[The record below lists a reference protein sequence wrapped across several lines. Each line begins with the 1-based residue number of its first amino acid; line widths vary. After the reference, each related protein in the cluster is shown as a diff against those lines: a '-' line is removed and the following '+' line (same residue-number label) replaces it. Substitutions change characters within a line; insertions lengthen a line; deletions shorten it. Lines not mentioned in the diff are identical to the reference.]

1 MSLLSQQWH
10 LVTSQRLDLTLFLPA
25 LALALIGYVMITSAS
40 MDVVAVKFNDPF
52 YQSKRQLLFMVLGG
66 VSLFFCLLTP
76 VHVWQKQSPYLLLL
90 ALLLLVAVLIP
101 GLGRTVNGS
110 TRWIPIGSLSLQP
123 SEFAKIAVVAFMA
136 GYLVRQQK
144 EVRNN
149 FSGFSKALVILGA
162 FIVLFLLEP
171 DFGAVVVMLGAVLG
185 MFFLG
190 GMRKR
195 HVSIVLVAAAAL
207 GVITIFAAEYRVQRL
222 MNFLNPWQDPFGSG
236 YQLTQAQIAFGRG
249 GWFGEGLGQSM
260 QKLFYLPEAHTD
272 FVYSVLAEE
281 WGAFGALVVIALY
294 GLLIV
299 RGLKVGQKAEQLGC
313 HFSAYLAY
321 GLVLLIAAQ
330 AMINI
335 GVNLGLLPTKG
346 LTLPF
351 VSYGGSSM
359 LACAGSLGILLR
371 ISLENNGVYTA
382 ASASAK
388 GPGYTDLTSEDGR
401 YSQQPYRSFNSQAEE
416 AVSGLG
422 DVDQWFGDKTDT
434 QSRRYD

>member
-1 MSLLSQQWH
+1 MILVSEQWRA
-10 LVTSQRLDLTLFLPA
+10 VTSQRLDLSLFLPA

-40 MDVVAVKFNDPF
+40 MDVVAIKFNDPF
-52 YQSKRQLLFMVLGG
+52 YQSKRQLLFILLGSCSLMV
-66 VSLFFCLLTP
+66 CLLTP

-90 ALLLLVAVLIP
+90 AVLLLVAVLIP
-101 GLGRTVNGS
+101 GLGRSVNGS

-123 SEFAKIAVVAFMA
+123 SEFAKIAVVVFMA

-144 EVRNN
+144 EVRNS
-149 FSGFSKALVILGA
+149 FSGFSKSSVVLGV
-162 FIVLFLLEP
+162 FMVLFLLEP
-171 DFGAVVVMLGAVLG
+171 DFGAVVVMMSAVLG

-195 HVSIVLVAAAAL
+195 HISIVLVAAAAL
-207 GVITIFAAEYRVQRL
+207 GAITIFAAEYRVKRL
-222 MNFLNPWQDPFGSG
+222 MTYLDPWGDPFGSG

-281 WGAFGALVVIALY
+281 WGAFGALVVVALY
-294 GLLIV
+294 GVLIV
-299 RGLKVGQKAEQLGC
+299 RGLNVGQKAERLGR

-371 ISLENNGVYTA
+371 ISMENNLSYADYTN
-382 ASASAK
+382 S
-388 GPGYTDLTSEDGR
+388 PNITPIY
-401 YSQQPYRSFNSQAEE
+401 QQSPHRSFDVQGEE
-416 AVSGLG
+416 ATPGLD
-422 DVDQWFGDKTDT
+422 DVEQWFDDEAKNQG
-434 QSRRYD
+434 RRHDSV

>member
-1 MSLLSQQWH
+1 MILVSEQWRA
-10 LVTSQRLDLTLFLPA
+10 VTSQRLDLSLFLPA

-40 MDVVAVKFNDPF
+40 MDVVAIKFNDPF
-52 YQSKRQLLFMVLGG
+52 YQSKRQLLFILLGSCSLMV
-66 VSLFFCLLTP
+66 CLLTP

-90 ALLLLVAVLIP
+90 AVLLLVAVLIP
-101 GLGRTVNGS
+101 GLGRSVNGS

-144 EVRNN
+144 EVRNS
-149 FSGFSKALVILGA
+149 FSGFSKSLVVLGV
-162 FIVLFLLEP
+162 FMVLFLLEP
-171 DFGAVVVMLGAVLG
+171 DFGAVVVMMSSVLG

-195 HVSIVLVAAAAL
+195 HISIVLVAAAAL
-207 GVITIFAAEYRVQRL
+207 GAMTIFAAEYRLKRL
-222 MNFLNPWQDPFGSG
+222 MTYLDPWGDPFGSG

-281 WGAFGALVVIALY
+281 WGAFGALVVVALY
-294 GLLIV
+294 GVLIV
-299 RGLKVGQKAEQLGC
+299 RGLNVGQKAERLGR

-371 ISLENNGVYTA
+371 ISMENNLSYADYTN
-382 ASASAK
+382 SPNITPIYVQS
-388 GPGYTDLTSEDGR
+388 PH
-401 YSQQPYRSFNSQAEE
+401 RSLDVQGEE
-416 AVSGLG
+416 ATPGLD
-422 DVDQWFGDKTDT
+422 DVDQWFDDEAKHQG
-434 QSRRYD
+434 RRHDSV

>member
-1 MSLLSQQWH
+1 MAQQWQRIS
-10 LVTSQRLDLTLFLPA
+10 SQRLDFALLLPA
-25 LALALIGYVMITSAS
+25 IALALIGYVMITSAS

-52 YQSKRQLLFMVLGG
+52 YQSKRQLLFMVLGLA
-66 VSLFFCLLTP
+66 SLVVCLMMP
-76 VHVWQKQSPYLLLL
+76 VDVWHKQSPWLLLL
-90 ALLLLVAVLIP
+90 AVLLLIAVLIP
-101 GLGRTVNGS
+101 GLGRSVNGS
-110 TRWIPIGSLSLQP
+110 TRWIPIGPLSLQP
-123 SEFAKIAVVAFMA
+123 SEFAKLAVVAFMA
-136 GYLVRQQK
+136 GYLVRRQD
-144 EVRNN
+144 EVRTQ
-149 FSGFSKALVILGA
+149 FSGFLKPLVVLGL

-171 DFGAVVVMLGAVLG
+171 DFGAVVVMMAAVLG

-190 GMRKR
+190 GMRKL
-195 HVSIVLVAAAAL
+195 HIGAVVVAAGAL
-207 GVITIFAAEYRVQRL
+207 GTMTIFAAEYRVKRL
-222 MNFLNPWQDPFGSG
+222 MTYLDPWGDPFGSG

-281 WGAFGALVVIALY
+281 WGAMGALVVVALY
-294 GLLIV
+294 GVLIV
-299 RGLKVGQKAEQLGC
+299 RGLKVGQQAETLGRQY
-313 HFSAYLAY
+313 SAYLAY

-371 ISLENNGVYTA
+371 ISLENSIA
-382 ASASAK
+382 LK
-388 GPGYTDLTSEDGR
+388 
-401 YSQQPYRSFNSQAEE
+401 QPYSPS
-416 AVSGLG
+416 
-422 DVDQWFGDKTDT
+422 VDERQ
-434 QSRRYD
+434 

>member
-1 MSLLSQQWH
+1 MILVSEQWRA
-10 LVTSQRLDLTLFLPA
+10 VTSQRLDLSLFLPA
-25 LALALIGYVMITSAS
+25 LVLALIGYVMITSAS
-40 MDVVAVKFNDPF
+40 MDVVAIKFNDPF
-52 YQSKRQLLFMVLGG
+52 YQSKRQLLFILLGSCSLMV
-66 VSLFFCLLTP
+66 CLLTP

-90 ALLLLVAVLIP
+90 AVLLLVAVLIP
-101 GLGRTVNGS
+101 GLGRSVNGS

-144 EVRNN
+144 EVRNS
-149 FSGFSKALVILGA
+149 FSGFSKSLVVLGV
-162 FIVLFLLEP
+162 FMVLLLLEP
-171 DFGAVVVMLGAVLG
+171 DFGAVVVMMSAVLG

-195 HVSIVLVAAAAL
+195 HISIVLVAAAAL
-207 GVITIFAAEYRVQRL
+207 GAMTIYAEEYRVKRL
-222 MNFLNPWQDPFGSG
+222 MTYLDPWGDPFGSG

-281 WGAFGALVVIALY
+281 WGAFGALVVVALY
-294 GLLIV
+294 GVLIV
-299 RGLKVGQKAEQLGC
+299 RGLKVGQKAERLGR

-371 ISLENNGVYTA
+371 ISMENNLSYADYTNSPNITPIYEQA
-382 ASASAK
+382 
-388 GPGYTDLTSEDGR
+388 LH
-401 YSQQPYRSFNSQAEE
+401 RSLDVQGEE
-416 AVSGLG
+416 ATPGLD
-422 DVDQWFGDKTDT
+422 DVDQWFDDEAKNQG
-434 QSRRYD
+434 RRHDSV

>member
-1 MSLLSQQWH
+1 MILVSEQWRA
-10 LVTSQRLDLTLFLPA
+10 VTSQRLDLSLLLPA

-40 MDVVAVKFNDPF
+40 MDVVAIKFNDPF
-52 YQSKRQLLFMVLGG
+52 YQSKRQLLFILLGSCSLMV
-66 VSLFFCLLTP
+66 CLLTP

-90 ALLLLVAVLIP
+90 AVVLLIAVLIP
-101 GLGRTVNGS
+101 GLGRGVNGS

-144 EVRNN
+144 EVRNS
-149 FSGFSKALVILGA
+149 FSGFSKSLVVLGT

-171 DFGAVVVMLGAVLG
+171 DFGAVVVMMSAVLG

-195 HVSIVLVAAAAL
+195 HISIVLVAAAAL
-207 GVITIFAAEYRVQRL
+207 GAMTIFAAEYRVKRL
-222 MNFLNPWQDPFGSG
+222 MTYLDPWGDPFGSG

-281 WGAFGALVVIALY
+281 WGAFGALVVVALY
-294 GLLIV
+294 GVLIV
-299 RGLKVGQKAEQLGC
+299 RGLKVGQKAERLGR

-321 GLVLLIAAQ
+321 GLVLIIAAQ

-371 ISLENNGVYTA
+371 ISMENNLSYADYTN
-382 ASASAK
+382 SPNITPIYEQS
-388 GPGYTDLTSEDGR
+388 PH
-401 YSQQPYRSFNSQAEE
+401 RSLDVQGEE
-416 AVSGLG
+416 ATQGLD
-422 DVDQWFGDKTDT
+422 DVDQWFDDEAKNQG
-434 QSRRYD
+434 RRYDSV

>member
-1 MSLLSQQWH
+1 MSAVSEQWRA
-10 LVTSQRLDLTLFLPA
+10 VTSRRLDLALFLPA
-25 LALALIGYVMITSAS
+25 FALALIGYVMITSAS

-52 YQSKRQLLFMVLGG
+52 YQSKRQLLFILLGSCSLMV
-66 VSLFFCLLTP
+66 CLLTP
-76 VHVWQKQSPYLLLL
+76 VYVWQKQSPYLLLL

-101 GLGRTVNGS
+101 GLGRNVNGS
-110 TRWIPIGSLSLQP
+110 TRWIPIGPLSLQP

-136 GYLVRQQK
+136 GYLVRQQQ

-149 FSGFSKALVILGA
+149 FSGFSKSLVVLGA

-171 DFGAVVVMLGAVLG
+171 DFGAVVVMMGAVLG

-195 HVSIVLVAAAAL
+195 HISIVLVAAAAL
-207 GVITIFAAEYRVQRL
+207 GTMTIFAAEYRVKRL
-222 MNFLNPWQDPFGSG
+222 MTYLDPWSDPFGSG

-281 WGAFGALVVIALY
+281 WGAFGALVVVALY
-294 GLLIV
+294 GVLIV
-299 RGLKVGQKAEQLGC
+299 RGLKVGQKAELLGR

-371 ISLENNGVYTA
+371 ISLENNLSYADYTN
-382 ASASAK
+382 S
-388 GPGYTDLTSEDGR
+388 PNMTSIHE
-401 YSQQPYRSFNSQAEE
+401 QPPYRSLDVQGEGATP
-416 AVSGLG
+416 GLD
-422 DVDQWFGDKTDT
+422 DVDQWFDDEDENQG
-434 QSRRYD
+434 RRYDSV

>member
-1 MSLLSQQWH
+1 MILVSEQWRA
-10 LVTSQRLDLTLFLPA
+10 VTSQRLDLSLFLPA

-40 MDVVAVKFNDPF
+40 MDVVAIKFNDPF
-52 YQSKRQLLFMVLGG
+52 YQSKRQLLFILLGSCSLMV
-66 VSLFFCLLTP
+66 CLLTP

-90 ALLLLVAVLIP
+90 AVLLLVAVLIP
-101 GLGRTVNGS
+101 GLGRSVNGS

-144 EVRNN
+144 EVRNS
-149 FSGFSKALVILGA
+149 FSGFSKSSVVLGV
-162 FIVLFLLEP
+162 FMVLFLLEP
-171 DFGAVVVMLGAVLG
+171 DFGAVVVMMSAVLG

-195 HVSIVLVAAAAL
+195 HISIVLVAVAAL
-207 GVITIFAAEYRVQRL
+207 GAITIFAAEYRVKRL
-222 MNFLNPWQDPFGSG
+222 MTYLDPWGDPFGSG

-281 WGAFGALVVIALY
+281 WGAFGALVVVALY
-294 GLLIV
+294 GVLIV
-299 RGLKVGQKAEQLGC
+299 RGLNVGQKAERLGR

-371 ISLENNGVYTA
+371 ISMENNLSYADYTN
-382 ASASAK
+382 S
-388 GPGYTDLTSEDGR
+388 PNITPIY
-401 YSQQPYRSFNSQAEE
+401 QQSPHRSFDVQGEE
-416 AVSGLG
+416 ATPGLD
-422 DVDQWFGDKTDT
+422 DVEQWFGDEAKN
-434 QSRRYD
+434 QGRRHDSV

>member
-1 MSLLSQQWH
+1 MILVSEQWRA
-10 LVTSQRLDLTLFLPA
+10 VTSQRLDLSLFLPA

-40 MDVVAVKFNDPF
+40 MDVVAIKFNDPF
-52 YQSKRQLLFMVLGG
+52 YQSKRQLLFILLGSCSLMV
-66 VSLFFCLLTP
+66 CLLTP

-90 ALLLLVAVLIP
+90 AVLLLIAVLIP
-101 GLGRTVNGS
+101 GLGRSVNGS

-123 SEFAKIAVVAFMA
+123 SEFAKIAVVVFMA

-144 EVRNN
+144 EVRNS
-149 FSGFSKALVILGA
+149 FSGFLKSLVVLGV
-162 FIVLFLLEP
+162 FMVLFLLEP
-171 DFGAVVVMLGAVLG
+171 DFGAVVVMMSAVLG

-195 HVSIVLVAAAAL
+195 HISIVLVAVAGL
-207 GVITIFAAEYRVQRL
+207 GAITIFAAEYRVKRL
-222 MNFLNPWQDPFGSG
+222 MTYLDPWGDPFDSG

-281 WGAFGALVVIALY
+281 WGAFGALVVVALY
-294 GLLIV
+294 GVLIV
-299 RGLKVGQKAEQLGC
+299 RGLNVGQKAERLGR

-321 GLVLLIAAQ
+321 GLVLIIAAQ

-371 ISLENNGVYTA
+371 ISMENNLSYADYTN
-382 ASASAK
+382 S
-388 GPGYTDLTSEDGR
+388 PNITPIY
-401 YSQQPYRSFNSQAEE
+401 QQSPHRSFDVQGEE
-416 AVSGLG
+416 ATPGLD
-422 DVDQWFGDKTDT
+422 DVDQWFDDEAKNQGRLHD
-434 QSRRYD
+434 SV

>member
-1 MSLLSQQWH
+1 MILVSEQWRA
-10 LVTSQRLDLTLFLPA
+10 VTSQRLDLSLFLPA

-40 MDVVAVKFNDPF
+40 MDVVAIKFNDPF
-52 YQSKRQLLFMVLGG
+52 YQSKRQLLFILLGSCSLMV
-66 VSLFFCLLTP
+66 CLLTP

-90 ALLLLVAVLIP
+90 AVLLLVAVLIP
-101 GLGRTVNGS
+101 GLGRSVNGS

-144 EVRNN
+144 EVRNS
-149 FSGFSKALVILGA
+149 FSGFSKSSVVLGV
-162 FIVLFLLEP
+162 FMVLFLLEP
-171 DFGAVVVMLGAVLG
+171 DFGAVVVMMSAVLG

-195 HVSIVLVAAAAL
+195 HISIVLVAAAAL
-207 GVITIFAAEYRVQRL
+207 GAITIFAAEYRVKRL
-222 MNFLNPWQDPFGSG
+222 MTYLDPWGDPFGSG

-281 WGAFGALVVIALY
+281 WGAFGALVVVALY
-294 GLLIV
+294 GVLIV
-299 RGLKVGQKAEQLGC
+299 RGLNVGQKAERLGR

-371 ISLENNGVYTA
+371 ISMENNLSYADYTN
-382 ASASAK
+382 S
-388 GPGYTDLTSEDGR
+388 PNITPIY
-401 YSQQPYRSFNSQAEE
+401 QQSPHRSFDVQGEE
-416 AVSGLG
+416 ATPGLG
-422 DVDQWFGDKTDT
+422 DVEQWFDDEAKNQG
-434 QSRRYD
+434 RRHDSV

>member
-1 MSLLSQQWH
+1 MILVSEQWRA
-10 LVTSQRLDLTLFLPA
+10 VTSQRLDLSLFLPA

-40 MDVVAVKFNDPF
+40 MDVVAIKFNDPF
-52 YQSKRQLLFMVLGG
+52 YQSKRQLLFILLGSCSLMV
-66 VSLFFCLLTP
+66 CLLTP

-90 ALLLLVAVLIP
+90 AVLLLVAVLIP
-101 GLGRTVNGS
+101 GLGRSVNGS

-123 SEFAKIAVVAFMA
+123 SEFAKIAVVVFMA

-144 EVRNN
+144 EVRNS
-149 FSGFSKALVILGA
+149 FSGFSKSSVVLGV
-162 FIVLFLLEP
+162 FMVLFLLEP
-171 DFGAVVVMLGAVLG
+171 DFGAVVVMMSAVLG

-195 HVSIVLVAAAAL
+195 HISIVLVAAAAL
-207 GVITIFAAEYRVQRL
+207 GAITIFAAEYRVKRL
-222 MNFLNPWQDPFGSG
+222 MTYLDPWGDPFGSG
-236 YQLTQAQIAFGRG
+236 YHLTQAQIAFGRG

-281 WGAFGALVVIALY
+281 WGAFGALVVVALY
-294 GLLIV
+294 GVLIV
-299 RGLKVGQKAEQLGC
+299 RGLNVGQKAERLGR

-371 ISLENNGVYTA
+371 ISMENNLSYADYTN
-382 ASASAK
+382 S
-388 GPGYTDLTSEDGR
+388 PNITPIY
-401 YSQQPYRSFNSQAEE
+401 QQSPHRSFDVQGEE
-416 AVSGLG
+416 ATPGLD
-422 DVDQWFGDKTDT
+422 DVDQWFDDEAKNQG
-434 QSRRYD
+434 RRHDSV

>member
-1 MSLLSQQWH
+1 MILVSEQWRA
-10 LVTSQRLDLTLFLPA
+10 VTSQRLDLSLFLPA

-40 MDVVAVKFNDPF
+40 MDVVAIKFNDPF
-52 YQSKRQLLFMVLGG
+52 YQSKRQLLFILLGSCSLMV
-66 VSLFFCLLTP
+66 CLLTP

-90 ALLLLVAVLIP
+90 AVLLLVAVLIP
-101 GLGRTVNGS
+101 GLGRSVNGS

-144 EVRNN
+144 EVRNS
-149 FSGFSKALVILGA
+149 FSGFSKSSVVLGV
-162 FIVLFLLEP
+162 FMVLFLLEP
-171 DFGAVVVMLGAVLG
+171 DFGAVVVMMSAVLG

-195 HVSIVLVAAAAL
+195 HISIVLVAVAAL
-207 GVITIFAAEYRVQRL
+207 GAITIFAAEYRVKRL
-222 MNFLNPWQDPFGSG
+222 MTYLDPWGDPFGSG

-281 WGAFGALVVIALY
+281 WGAFGALVVVALY
-294 GLLIV
+294 GVLIV
-299 RGLKVGQKAEQLGC
+299 RGLNVGQKAERLGR

-371 ISLENNGVYTA
+371 ISMENNLSYADYTN
-382 ASASAK
+382 S
-388 GPGYTDLTSEDGR
+388 PNITPIY
-401 YSQQPYRSFNSQAEE
+401 QQSPHRSFDVQGEE
-416 AVSGLG
+416 ATPGLD
-422 DVDQWFGDKTDT
+422 DVEQWFDDEAKNQG
-434 QSRRYD
+434 RRHDSV

>member
-1 MSLLSQQWH
+1 MILVSEQWRA
-10 LVTSQRLDLTLFLPA
+10 VTSQRLDLSLILPTLI
-25 LALALIGYVMITSAS
+25 LALIGYVMITSAS
-40 MDVVAVKFNDPF
+40 MDVVAIKFNDPF
-52 YQSKRQLLFMVLGG
+52 YQSKRQLLFILLGSCCLMV
-66 VSLFFCLLTP
+66 CLLTP

-90 ALLLLVAVLIP
+90 AVVLLVAVLIP
-101 GLGRTVNGS
+101 GLGRGVNGS
-110 TRWIPIGSLSLQP
+110 TRWISIGSLSLQP

-144 EVRNN
+144 EVRNS
-149 FSGFSKALVILGA
+149 FSGFSKSLVVLGV

-171 DFGAVVVMLGAVLG
+171 DFGVVVVMMSAVLG

-195 HVSIVLVAAAAL
+195 HISIVLVVAAAL
-207 GVITIFAAEYRVQRL
+207 GAMTIFAAEYRVKRL
-222 MNFLNPWQDPFGSG
+222 MTYLDPWGDPFGSG

-281 WGAFGALVVIALY
+281 WGAFGALVVVALY
-294 GLLIV
+294 GVLIV
-299 RGLKVGQKAEQLGC
+299 RGLKVGQKAERLGR

-321 GLVLLIAAQ
+321 GLVLIIAAQ

-371 ISLENNGVYTA
+371 ISMENNLSYADYTN
-382 ASASAK
+382 SPNMTPIYEQS
-388 GPGYTDLTSEDGR
+388 LH
-401 YSQQPYRSFNSQAEE
+401 RSLDVQGEE
-416 AVSGLG
+416 ATPGLD
-422 DVDQWFGDKTDT
+422 DVDQRFDDEAKNQG
-434 QSRRYD
+434 RRHDPV

>member
-1 MSLLSQQWH
+1 MIALAHQWRT
-10 LVTSQRLDLTLFLPA
+10 VTTQRLDLTLFLPA
-25 LALALIGYVMITSAS
+25 LALALIGYIMITSAS
-40 MDVVAVKFNDPF
+40 MDVVAVRFNDPF
-52 YQSKRQLLFMVLGG
+52 YQSKRQLLFMFLGSITLM
-66 VSLFFCLLTP
+66 VCLLTP
-76 VHVWQKQSPYLLLL
+76 VHVWQNQSPYLLLI

-101 GLGRTVNGS
+101 GLGRSVNGS
-110 TRWIPIGSLSLQP
+110 TRWIPIGPLSLQP
-123 SEFAKIAVVAFMA
+123 SEFSKVAVVIFMA
-136 GYLVRQQK
+136 GYLVRQQQ

-149 FSGFSKALVILGA
+149 LTGFLKSLVVLGT

-171 DFGAVVVMLGAVLG
+171 DFGAVVVMMGAVLG

-195 HVSIVLVAAAAL
+195 HISIVLMATAGLGAITVYAAD
-207 GVITIFAAEYRVQRL
+207 YRVKRL
-222 MNFLNPWQDPFGSG
+222 VSYLDPWADPFGSG

-281 WGAFGALVVIALY
+281 WGAFGALVVVALY
-294 GLLIV
+294 GVLIV
-299 RGLKVGQKAEQLGC
+299 RGLHVGQRAERLGRL
-313 HFSAYLAY
+313 FSAYLAY

-359 LACAGSLGILLR
+359 LACAASLGILLR
-371 ISLENNGVYTA
+371 ISLENDVTYG
-382 ASASAK
+382 ASYAEHRVHVQTPH
-388 GPGYTDLTSEDGR
+388 GPLDTPTKEVT
-401 YSQQPYRSFNSQAEE
+401 P
-416 AVSGLG
+416 GL
-422 DVDQWFGDKTDT
+422 DDIDQWFTDDAK
-434 QSRRYD
+434 QQDWHNEKV

>member
-1 MSLLSQQWH
+1 MNLMAQQWQRI
-10 LVTSQRLDLTLFLPA
+10 TGQRLDLALLLPA
-25 LALALIGYVMITSAS
+25 IALALIGYVMITSAS

-52 YQSKRQLLFMVLGG
+52 YQSKRQLLFMVLG
-66 VSLFFCLLTP
+66 VASLLVCLMIP
-76 VHVWQKQSPYLLLL
+76 VDVWHKQSPWLLLL
-90 ALLLLVAVLIP
+90 AVLLLIAALIP
-101 GLGRTVNGS
+101 GLGRSVNGS
-110 TRWIPIGSLSLQP
+110 TRWIPIGPLSLQP
-123 SEFAKIAVVAFMA
+123 SEFAKLAVVTFTA
-136 GYLVRQQK
+136 GYLVRRQD
-144 EVRNN
+144 EVRTQ
-149 FSGFSKALVILGA
+149 FSGFLKSLVVLGL

-171 DFGAVVVMLGAVLG
+171 DFGAVVVMMAAVLG

-190 GMRKR
+190 GMRKL
-195 HVSIVLVAAAAL
+195 HIGAVVVAAGAL
-207 GVITIFAAEYRVQRL
+207 GTMTIFAAEYRIKRL
-222 MNFLNPWQDPFGSG
+222 MTYLDPWGDPFGSG

-281 WGAFGALVVIALY
+281 WGAMGALVVVALY

-299 RGLKVGQKAEQLGC
+299 RGLKVGQQAEALGQQY
-313 HFSAYLAY
+313 SAYLAY

-359 LACAGSLGILLR
+359 LACAASLGILLR
-371 ISLENNGVYTA
+371 ISLDNTVA
-382 ASASAK
+382 
-388 GPGYTDLTSEDGR
+388 L
-401 YSQQPYRSFNSQAEE
+401 QQPYRPSDDQLQTSSTQGNGIQGAEHWFE
-416 AVSGLG
+416 DELDQTLG
-422 DVDQWFGDKTDT
+422 MAHD
-434 QSRRYD
+434 R

>member
-1 MSLLSQQWH
+1 MILVSEQWRA
-10 LVTSQRLDLTLFLPA
+10 VTSQRLDLSLFLPA
-25 LALALIGYVMITSAS
+25 LVLALIGYVMITSAS
-40 MDVVAVKFNDPF
+40 MDVVAIKFNDPF
-52 YQSKRQLLFMVLGG
+52 YQSKRQLLFILLGSCSLMV
-66 VSLFFCLLTP
+66 CLLTP

-90 ALLLLVAVLIP
+90 AVLLLVAVLIP
-101 GLGRTVNGS
+101 GLGRSVNGS

-144 EVRNN
+144 EVRNS
-149 FSGFSKALVILGA
+149 FSGFSKSSVVLGV
-162 FIVLFLLEP
+162 FMVLFLLEP
-171 DFGAVVVMLGAVLG
+171 DFGAVVVMMSAVLG

-195 HVSIVLVAAAAL
+195 HISIVLVAAAAL
-207 GVITIFAAEYRVQRL
+207 GAITIFAAEYRVKRL
-222 MNFLNPWQDPFGSG
+222 MTYLDPWGDPFGSG

-281 WGAFGALVVIALY
+281 WGAFGALVVVALY
-294 GLLIV
+294 GVLIV
-299 RGLKVGQKAEQLGC
+299 RGLNVGQKAERLGR

-371 ISLENNGVYTA
+371 ISMENNLSYADYTN
-382 ASASAK
+382 S
-388 GPGYTDLTSEDGR
+388 PNITPIY
-401 YSQQPYRSFNSQAEE
+401 QQSPHRSFDVQGEE
-416 AVSGLG
+416 ATPGLD
-422 DVDQWFGDKTDT
+422 DVEQWFDDEAKNQG
-434 QSRRYD
+434 RRHDSV

>member
-1 MSLLSQQWH
+1 MILVSEQWR
-10 LVTSQRLDLTLFLPA
+10 LVLGQRLDLALFLPA

-40 MDVVAVKFNDPF
+40 MDVVAIKFNDPF
-52 YQSKRQLLFMVLGG
+52 YQSKRQLLFMVLGSI
-66 VSLFFCLLTP
+66 SLMVCFMTP

-90 ALLLLVAVLIP
+90 GVLLLVAVLIP
-101 GLGRTVNGS
+101 GLGKSVNGS
-110 TRWIPIGSLSLQP
+110 TRWIPVGPLSLQP

-136 GYLVRQQK
+136 GYLVRQQ
-144 EVRNN
+144 EEIRNN
-149 FSGFSKALVILGA
+149 FSGFSKSLVVLGT

-171 DFGAVVVMLGAVLG
+171 DFGAVVVMMCAVLG

-195 HVSIVLVAAAAL
+195 HISIVLVAAGAL
-207 GVITIFAAEYRVQRL
+207 GAMTIFAAEYRVKRL
-222 MNFLNPWQDPFGSG
+222 MTYLDPWGDPFGSG

-281 WGAFGALVVIALY
+281 WGAFGALIVVALY
-294 GLLIV
+294 GVLIV
-299 RGLKVGQKAEQLGC
+299 RGLRVGQQAERLGR

-321 GLVLLIAAQ
+321 GLILLIATQ

-371 ISLENNGVYTA
+371 ISLENSAVY
-382 ASASAK
+382 K
-388 GPGYTDLTSEDGR
+388 GPSSDVAVDASPTLKPLESLLDR
-401 YSQQPYRSFNSQAEE
+401 QAHQPARVS
-416 AVSGLG
+416 SGLD
-422 DVDQWFGDKTDT
+422 DVDQWFGDTNSNGGQLND
-434 QSRRYD
+434 

>member
-1 MSLLSQQWH
+1 MILVSEQWRA
-10 LVTSQRLDLTLFLPA
+10 VTSQRLDLSLFLPA

-40 MDVVAVKFNDPF
+40 MDVVAIKFNDPF
-52 YQSKRQLLFMVLGG
+52 YQSKRQLLFILLGSCSLMV
-66 VSLFFCLLTP
+66 CLLTP

-90 ALLLLVAVLIP
+90 AVLLLVAVLIP
-101 GLGRTVNGS
+101 SLGRSVNGS

-144 EVRNN
+144 EVRNS
-149 FSGFSKALVILGA
+149 FSGFSKSLVVLGV
-162 FIVLFLLEP
+162 FMVLFLLEP
-171 DFGAVVVMLGAVLG
+171 DFGAVVVMMSAVLG

-195 HVSIVLVAAAAL
+195 HISIVLVAAAAL
-207 GVITIFAAEYRVQRL
+207 GAITIFAAEYRVKRL
-222 MNFLNPWQDPFGSG
+222 MTYLDPWGDPFGSG

-281 WGAFGALVVIALY
+281 WGAFGALVVVALY
-294 GLLIV
+294 GVLIV
-299 RGLKVGQKAEQLGC
+299 RGLNVGQKAERLGR

-321 GLVLLIAAQ
+321 GLVLIIAAQ

-371 ISLENNGVYTA
+371 ISMENNLSYADYTN
-382 ASASAK
+382 S
-388 GPGYTDLTSEDGR
+388 PNITPIY
-401 YSQQPYRSFNSQAEE
+401 QQSPHRSFDVQGEE
-416 AVSGLG
+416 ATPGLD
-422 DVDQWFGDKTDT
+422 DVDQWFDDEAKNQGRLHD
-434 QSRRYD
+434 SV

>member
-1 MSLLSQQWH
+1 MISVSKQWRM
-10 LVTSQRLDLTLFLPA
+10 VISQRLDLALFLPA

-40 MDVVAVKFNDPF
+40 MDVVAIKFNDPF
-52 YQSKRQLLFMVLGG
+52 YQSKRQLLFMFLGSG
-66 VSLFFCLLTP
+66 SLMVCLMTP

-90 ALLLLVAVLIP
+90 AVLLLVAVLIP
-101 GLGRTVNGS
+101 GLGRNVNGS

-123 SEFAKIAVVAFMA
+123 SEFSKVAVVAFMA
-136 GYLVRQQK
+136 GYLVRQQE
-144 EVRNN
+144 EVRN
-149 FSGFSKALVILGA
+149 SLWGFSKSLVVLVT

-171 DFGAVVVMLGAVLG
+171 DFGAVVVMMCAVLG

-195 HVSIVLVAAAAL
+195 HISIVIAAASAA
-207 GVITIFAAEYRVQRL
+207 GAVIISAAEYRVQRL
-222 MNFLNPWQDPFGSG
+222 TTYLDPWSDPFGSG

-281 WGAFGALVVIALY
+281 WGAFGAVIVVALY
-294 GLLIV
+294 GVLIV
-299 RGLKVGQKAEQLGC
+299 RGLQVGQKAERLGRY
-313 HFSAYLAY
+313 FSAYLGY
-321 GLVLLIAAQ
+321 GLVLLIAVQ
-330 AMINI
+330 AIINI

-359 LACAGSLGILLR
+359 LACAISLGILLR
-371 ISLENNGVYTA
+371 ISMENNATY
-382 ASASAK
+382 ASSF
-388 GPGYTDLTSEDGR
+388 SEDAFHE
-401 YSQQPYRSFNSQAEE
+401 SSPYRPLDTPSPE
-416 AVSGLG
+416 ATLGLD
-422 DVDQWFGDKTDT
+422 DVDQWFGDEAKKQDW
-434 QSRRYD
+434 RHD

>member
-1 MSLLSQQWH
+1 
-10 LVTSQRLDLTLFLPA
+10 
-25 LALALIGYVMITSAS
+25 
-40 MDVVAVKFNDPF
+40 MDVVAIKFNDPF
-52 YQSKRQLLFMVLGG
+52 YQSKRQLLFILLGSCSLMV
-66 VSLFFCLLTP
+66 CLLTP

-90 ALLLLVAVLIP
+90 AVLLLVAVLIP
-101 GLGRTVNGS
+101 GLGRSVNGS

-144 EVRNN
+144 EVRNS
-149 FSGFSKALVILGA
+149 FSGFSKSSVVLGV
-162 FIVLFLLEP
+162 FMVLFLLEP
-171 DFGAVVVMLGAVLG
+171 DFGAVVVMMSAVLG

-195 HVSIVLVAAAAL
+195 HISIVLVAAAAL
-207 GVITIFAAEYRVQRL
+207 GAITIFAAEYRVKRL
-222 MNFLNPWQDPFGSG
+222 MTYLDPWGDPFGSG

-281 WGAFGALVVIALY
+281 WGAFGALVVVALY
-294 GLLIV
+294 GVLIV
-299 RGLKVGQKAEQLGC
+299 RGLNVGQKAERLGR

-371 ISLENNGVYTA
+371 ISMENNLSYADYTN
-382 ASASAK
+382 S
-388 GPGYTDLTSEDGR
+388 PNITPIY
-401 YSQQPYRSFNSQAEE
+401 QQSPHRSFDVQGEE
-416 AVSGLG
+416 ATPGLG
-422 DVDQWFGDKTDT
+422 DVEQWFDDEAKNQG
-434 QSRRYD
+434 RRHDSV

>member
-1 MSLLSQQWH
+1 MILVSEQWRA
-10 LVTSQRLDLTLFLPA
+10 VTSQRLDLSLFLPA

-40 MDVVAVKFNDPF
+40 MDVVAIKFNDPF
-52 YQSKRQLLFMVLGG
+52 YQSKRQLLFILLGSCSLMV
-66 VSLFFCLLTP
+66 CLLTP

-90 ALLLLVAVLIP
+90 AVLLLVAVLIP
-101 GLGRTVNGS
+101 GLGRSVNGS

-144 EVRNN
+144 EVRNS
-149 FSGFSKALVILGA
+149 FSGFSKSSVVLGV
-162 FIVLFLLEP
+162 FMVLFLLEP
-171 DFGAVVVMLGAVLG
+171 DFGAVVVMMSAVLG

-195 HVSIVLVAAAAL
+195 HISIVLVAVAAL
-207 GVITIFAAEYRVQRL
+207 GAITIFAAEYRVKRL
-222 MNFLNPWQDPFGSG
+222 MTYLDPWGDPFGSG

-281 WGAFGALVVIALY
+281 WGAFGALVVVALY
-294 GLLIV
+294 GVLIV
-299 RGLKVGQKAEQLGC
+299 RGLNVGQKAERLGR

-371 ISLENNGVYTA
+371 ISMENNLSYADYTN
-382 ASASAK
+382 S
-388 GPGYTDLTSEDGR
+388 PNITPIY
-401 YSQQPYRSFNSQAEE
+401 QQSPHRSFDVQGEE
-416 AVSGLG
+416 ATPGLD
-422 DVDQWFGDKTDT
+422 DVDQWIDDEAKHQG
-434 QSRRYD
+434 RRHDSV

>member
-1 MSLLSQQWH
+1 MSVSNQWR
-10 LVTSQRLDLTLFLPA
+10 LVSCQRLDLALFLPA
-25 LALALIGYVMITSAS
+25 LALSLIGYVMITSAS

-52 YQSKRQLLFMVLGG
+52 YQSKRQLLFMFLGS
-66 VSLFFCLLTP
+66 VSLTLCLLTP
-76 VHVWQKQSPYLLLL
+76 TQVWQKQSPYLLLL

-101 GLGRTVNGS
+101 GLGRNVNGS
-110 TRWIPIGSLSLQP
+110 TRWIPIGPLSLQP
-123 SEFAKIAVVAFMA
+123 SEFAKLAVVAFMA
-136 GYLVRQQK
+136 GYLVRQQE
-144 EVRNN
+144 EVRNH
-149 FSGFSKALVILGA
+149 FSGFLKSLAVLLV
-162 FIVLFLLEP
+162 FIMLLLLEP
-171 DFGAVVVMLGAVLG
+171 DFGAVVVMMGAVLG

-195 HVSIVLVAAAAL
+195 HISIVLLVAAALGAL
-207 GVITIFAAEYRVQRL
+207 TIFAAEYRVKRL
-222 MNFLNPWQDPFGSG
+222 MSYLDPWGDPFGSG

-281 WGAFGALVVIALY
+281 WGAFGALVVVALY
-294 GLLIV
+294 GVLIV
-299 RGLKVGQKAEQLGC
+299 RGLHVGQKAERLGS

-321 GLVLLIAAQ
+321 GLVLIIAAQ

-359 LACAGSLGILLR
+359 LACASSLGILLR
-371 ISLENNGVYTA
+371 ISLENNASYRHLA
-382 ASASAK
+382 AADDMRVRLRA
-388 GPGYTDLTSEDGR
+388 GPLANMGQRPTPGLEDL
-401 YSQQPYRSFNSQAEE
+401 
-416 AVSGLG
+416 
-422 DVDQWFGDKTDT
+422 DQWFEQEANQQDGPHDKV
-434 QSRRYD
+434 

>member
-1 MSLLSQQWH
+1 MILVSEQWRA
-10 LVTSQRLDLTLFLPA
+10 VTSQRLDLSLFLPA

-40 MDVVAVKFNDPF
+40 MDVVAIKFNDPF
-52 YQSKRQLLFMVLGG
+52 YQSKRQLLFILLGSCSLMV
-66 VSLFFCLLTP
+66 CLLTP

-90 ALLLLVAVLIP
+90 AVLLLVAVLIP
-101 GLGRTVNGS
+101 GLGRSVNGS

-144 EVRNN
+144 EVRNS
-149 FSGFSKALVILGA
+149 FSGFSKSSVVLGV
-162 FIVLFLLEP
+162 FMVLFLLEP
-171 DFGAVVVMLGAVLG
+171 DFGAVVVMMSAVLG

-195 HVSIVLVAAAAL
+195 HISIVLVAAAAL
-207 GVITIFAAEYRVQRL
+207 GAITIFAAEYRVKRL
-222 MNFLNPWQDPFGSG
+222 MTYLDPWGDPFGSG

-281 WGAFGALVVIALY
+281 WGAFGALVVVALY
-294 GLLIV
+294 GVLIV
-299 RGLKVGQKAEQLGC
+299 RGLNVGQKAERLGR

-371 ISLENNGVYTA
+371 ISMENNLSYADYTN
-382 ASASAK
+382 S
-388 GPGYTDLTSEDGR
+388 PNITPIY
-401 YSQQPYRSFNSQAEE
+401 QQSPHRSFDVQGEE
-416 AVSGLG
+416 ATPGLD
-422 DVDQWFGDKTDT
+422 DVDQWFDDEAKNQG
-434 QSRRYD
+434 RRHDSV

>member
-1 MSLLSQQWH
+1 MILVSEQWRA
-10 LVTSQRLDLTLFLPA
+10 VTSQRLDLSLFLPA

-40 MDVVAVKFNDPF
+40 MDVVAIKFNDPF
-52 YQSKRQLLFMVLGG
+52 YQSKRQLLFILLGSCSLMV
-66 VSLFFCLLTP
+66 CLLTP

-90 ALLLLVAVLIP
+90 AVLLLVAVLIP
-101 GLGRTVNGS
+101 GLGRSVNGS

-123 SEFAKIAVVAFMA
+123 SEFAKIAVVVFMA

-144 EVRNN
+144 EVRNS
-149 FSGFSKALVILGA
+149 FSGFSKSSVVLGV
-162 FIVLFLLEP
+162 FMVLFLLEP
-171 DFGAVVVMLGAVLG
+171 DFGAVVVMMSAVLG

-195 HVSIVLVAAAAL
+195 HISIVLVAVAAL
-207 GVITIFAAEYRVQRL
+207 GAITIFAAEYRVKRL
-222 MNFLNPWQDPFGSG
+222 MTYLDPWGDPFGSG

-281 WGAFGALVVIALY
+281 WGAFGALVVVALY
-294 GLLIV
+294 GVLIV
-299 RGLKVGQKAEQLGC
+299 RGLNVGQKAERLGR

-371 ISLENNGVYTA
+371 ISMENNLSYADYTN
-382 ASASAK
+382 S
-388 GPGYTDLTSEDGR
+388 PNITPIY
-401 YSQQPYRSFNSQAEE
+401 QQSPHRSFDVQGEE
-416 AVSGLG
+416 ATPGLD
-422 DVDQWFGDKTDT
+422 DVEQWFDDEAKNQG
-434 QSRRYD
+434 RRHDSV

>member
-1 MSLLSQQWH
+1 MILVSEQWRA
-10 LVTSQRLDLTLFLPA
+10 VTSQRLDLSLFLPA
-25 LALALIGYVMITSAS
+25 LALALIGYIMITSAS
-40 MDVVAVKFNDPF
+40 MDVVAIKFNDPF
-52 YQSKRQLLFMVLGG
+52 YQSKRQLLFILLGSCSLMV
-66 VSLFFCLLTP
+66 CLLTP

-90 ALLLLVAVLIP
+90 AVLLLVAVLIP
-101 GLGRTVNGS
+101 GLGRSVNGS

-144 EVRNN
+144 EVRNS
-149 FSGFSKALVILGA
+149 FSGFSKSSVVLGV
-162 FIVLFLLEP
+162 FMVLFLLEP
-171 DFGAVVVMLGAVLG
+171 DFGAVVVMMSAVLG

-195 HVSIVLVAAAAL
+195 HISIVLVAAAAL
-207 GVITIFAAEYRVQRL
+207 GAITIFAAEYRVKRL
-222 MNFLNPWQDPFGSG
+222 MTYLDPWGDPFGSG

-281 WGAFGALVVIALY
+281 WGAFGALVVVALY
-294 GLLIV
+294 GVLIV
-299 RGLKVGQKAEQLGC
+299 RGLNVGQKAERLGR

-371 ISLENNGVYTA
+371 ISMENNLSYADYTN
-382 ASASAK
+382 S
-388 GPGYTDLTSEDGR
+388 PNITPIY
-401 YSQQPYRSFNSQAEE
+401 QQSPHRSFDVQGEE
-416 AVSGLG
+416 ATPGLG
-422 DVDQWFGDKTDT
+422 DVEQWFDDEAKNQG
-434 QSRRYD
+434 RRHDSV